1 MGTWEL
7 GMRDEGLEDI
17 KNGTQG
23 RVGRGCGEKKYIR
36 KRDVNNYCKS

>member
-7 GMRDEGLEDI
+7 GTRDEGLEDI

-23 RVGRGCGEKKYIR
+23 RVGRGCGEKKY
-36 KRDVNNYCKS
+36 KEAGSE